1 MNTKKDEQNEQK
13 QNEQKQNEGQSH
25 IVDLH
30 HNQDK
35 VLKESLSLFKGG
47 SLEFLDT
54 ELAGEVSEVLS
65 TEITETVT
73 KKAYADNA
81 FKLSTNNGLH
91 NEWEADISNDDLMRF
106 CSYNVDLS
114 RIHGI
119 PFTTIIITTKKPSV
133 KSYKNPSTTFTPKII
148 NLKDRDADKVLAVI
162 DKKLKAGEQKS
173 INELEIIYLP
183 LYGSKSGKTTPQL
196 LDTVIK
202 LVPKV
207 IEDDKQKRNKLH
219 DLLILLTG
227 SFVTDTELNT
237 ILEANMRV
245 LEDSP
250 AVRVLED
257 RGRNQMVVE
266 IAQNMLE
273 GGEDYSKISRF
284 TGLDVDRIAKLHNE
298 MQAQS

>member
-1 MNTKKDEQNEQK
+1 MNTKKDE

-65 TEITETVT
+65 TEITETKT

-81 FKLSTNNGLH
+81 FKLSNNEGIN
-91 NEWEADISNDDLMRF
+91 NEWEADISKDDLMRF

-114 RIHGI
+114 RQHGI
-119 PFTTIIITTKKPSV
+119 PFTTVIITTKNPTIT
-133 KSYKNPSTTFTPKII
+133 SYKNPSLTFTPKII
-148 NLKDRDADKVLAVI
+148 NLKDRDADKVLAKI
-162 DKKLKAGEQKS
+162 DKKLKAGVQKS
-173 INELEIIYLP
+173 INELEIVYLP
-183 LYGSKSGKTTPQL
+183 LYGSKSGKTTSQL
-196 LDTVIK
+196 LDTAIK

-207 IEDDKQKRNKLH
+207 VEDDKQKRNKLH
-219 DLLILLTG
+219 DLLILLAG

-237 ILEANMRV
+237 ILEANMRI

-257 RGRNQMVVE
+257 RGVRKGIEQT
-266 IAQNMLE
+266 ARNMLLD
-273 GGEDYSKISRF
+273 GDDFSKISRI
-284 TGLDVDRIAKLHNE
+284 TGLDVDRIAELQNE
-298 MQAQS
+298 LQAIS

>member
-1 MNTKKDEQNEQK
+1 MNTKKDE

-65 TEITETVT
+65 TEITETKT

-81 FKLSTNNGLH
+81 FKLSNNEGIN
-91 NEWEADISNDDLMRF
+91 NEWEADISKDDLMRF

-114 RIHGI
+114 RQHGI
-119 PFTTIIITTKKPSV
+119 PFTTVIITTKKPTIT
-133 KSYKNPSTTFTPKII
+133 SYKNPSLTFTPKII
-148 NLKDRDADKVLAVI
+148 NLKDRDADKVLAKI
-162 DKKLKAGEQKS
+162 DKKLKAGVQKS
-173 INELEIIYLP
+173 INELEIVYLP
-183 LYGSKSGKTTPQL
+183 LYGSKSGKTTSQL
-196 LDTVIK
+196 LDTAIK

-207 IEDDKQKRNKLH
+207 VEDDKQKRNKLH
-219 DLLILLTG
+219 DLLILLAG

-237 ILEANMRV
+237 ILEANMRI

-257 RGRNQMVVE
+257 RGVRKGIEQT
-266 IAQNMLE
+266 ARNMLLD
-273 GGEDYSKISRF
+273 GDDFSKISRI
-284 TGLDVDRIAKLHNE
+284 TGLDVDRIAELQNE
-298 MQAQS
+298 LQAIS